1 MSKKVNEKGLALKK
15 MAGLFHFH
23 NPDRP
28 DGSYRAPG
36 LP

>member
-1 MSKKVNEKGLALKK
+1 MKKASHLEKDG
-15 MAGLFHFH
+15 GPFFFNFH